1 MSAAGSVQDGV
12 GLVGLAPFATTRTS
26 VKEMID
32 HHYAEIG
39 EVMIHYVTA
48 GKGPPVVLLHG
59 WPQTW
64 YEWRDVIPALAEHYT
79 VIAPDLRGLGDSSRP
94 LSGYDKRTVANDVWR
109 LVTEKLGHRS
119 SFLVGHDWGGPTAFA
134 LASQHPEA
142 IERLCIIDVVI
153 PGDGG
158 DFSEGGRRWHHQ
170 FHITPDLPEALV
182 SGRERVYLQWFYQTF
197 AYLPGAIDEQA
208 LDEFARTYSQPG
220 ALRAG
225 FEFYRAMAQDAE
237 DNAALLATGFR
248 LPMPVLGIGGGVSY
262 PHARGRGT
270 SVEASLKRVATNVR
284 GVVIPE
290 CGHFVPEEKPAE
302 VSRLLLEFFGAH
314 GR

>member
-1 MSAAGSVQDGV
+1 MNAKVEIS
-12 GLVGLAPFATTRTS
+12 
-26 VKEMID
+26 

-39 EVMIHYVTA
+39 EVMMHYVTA
-48 GKGPPVVLLHG
+48 GSGPAVVLLHG

-64 YEWRDVIPALAEHYT
+64 YEWRHIIPALAQKYT
-79 VIAPDLRGLGDSSRP
+79 VIAPDLRGLGDTSRP

-109 LVTEKLGHRS
+109 LVTEKLGIRE
-119 SFLVGHDWGGPTAFA
+119 FYLVGHDWGGPTAFA
-134 LASQHPEA
+134 LASQHPDA
-142 IERLCIIDVVI
+142 VRRLVIIDVVI

-182 SGRERVYLQWFYQTF
+182 QGRERIYIDWFYKTF
-197 AYLPGAIDEQA
+197 AYLPSAIGEAD

-220 ALRAG
+220 AMRSG
-225 FEFYRAMAQDAE
+225 FAYYRAIDQDAN

-262 PHARGRGT
+262 PHGRGRGAT
-270 SVEASLKRVATNVR
+270 VEASMKRVATNVR
-284 GVVIPE
+284 AVVVPE
-290 CGHFVPEEKPAE
+290 AGHFVPEEQPETVAK
-302 VSRLLLEFFGAH
+302 LLLDFFGED
-314 GR
+314 GGSG